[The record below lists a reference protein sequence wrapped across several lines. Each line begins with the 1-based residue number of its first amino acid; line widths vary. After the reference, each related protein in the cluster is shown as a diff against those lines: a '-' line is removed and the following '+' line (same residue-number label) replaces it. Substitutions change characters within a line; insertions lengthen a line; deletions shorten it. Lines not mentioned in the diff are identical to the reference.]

1 MEVSAS
7 CQLHRNLA
15 AGCHSMLSASP
26 SGVHYELR
34 HLKPPSVVGGTKR
47 KTWWYSGWYLCTF
60 ACGVHV
66 RTQEP
71 QASPWT
77 TAKSAWR
84 KPKPD
89 GWEFWFP
96 AADMRQFSMCVVCH
110 ILDNIES
117 TSERAIA
124 RHLTVFYSALPHK
137 YVIQHNPYEATF
149 IVDPKMS
156 YHTNVDKH
164 AT

>member
-1 MEVSAS
+1 MRVLAS
-7 CQLHRNLA
+7 RQLHRNIA

-34 HLKPPSVVGGTKR
+34 HLKPPSVLGGTKR
-47 KTWWYSGWYLCTF
+47 VTWWYSRLVSMHIRMRS
-60 ACGVHV
+60 ACEDSG
-66 RTQEP
+66 
-71 QASPWT
+71 ASSPWT
-77 TAKSAWR
+77 TAKSAGR

-124 RHLTVFYSALPHK
+124 DYLTVIYSALPHK
-137 YVIQHNPYEATF
+137 YVVHNPYEATL